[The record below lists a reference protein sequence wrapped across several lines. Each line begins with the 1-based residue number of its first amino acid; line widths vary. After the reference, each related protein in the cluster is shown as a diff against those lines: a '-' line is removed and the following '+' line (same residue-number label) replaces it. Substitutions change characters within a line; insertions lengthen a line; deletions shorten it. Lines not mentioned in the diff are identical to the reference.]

1 LLVIGDRRGTGD
13 AEFDAGLRQRAAGLL
28 TFRQHLPWPICRFFP
43 AVNAIVSENRQIRRN
58 FHGAKS
64 MSDLSIGKFLPSL
77 KLKLGTKAVVCAIL
91 LIALNT
97 ALVVGAAYWSLTNE
111 FGERARRDI
120 EISLRTLAMTFA
132 ETFPEARITLKDGVV
147 TRAEATKMPEF
158 RDHAIVDRAVSYV
171 GGNATLFVYDDAI
184 GQFVRRSTNVKKENG
199 DRAVGTQLAPDHPGQ
214 AALRRGE
221 AYKGP
226 AVLFGK
232 SFMTAYY
239 PVVNPAGKVIGV
251 LYVGLPIAQFD
262 AMLAEAIWHMAFA
275 AGVAAILVLLLS
287 MSIVRQVT
295 KPLRSVTQSLTAIAE
310 GNNDVEIDCHD
321 RTDEIGEIARTIA
334 VFKSSSLER
343 RRMREEQTAAAA
355 AAAEQRKAELRHFVG
370 EFQTSVGGIL
380 QNVLTSSGEFE
391 RVARQLTETARTTA
405 SLSQGSASASEIASE
420 HVRTAAVASDELSN
434 SISEITRRVQESNG
448 IAAEAVKQASA
459 TDQRITELS
468 EAGARIGDVVKLITS
483 IAEQTNLLALNA
495 TIEAVR
501 AGDAGRGFAVVASE
515 VKSLAGQ
522 TAKATEEISSQIAQM
537 QTATQESV
545 GAIKA
550 IGQTIE
556 RISDIATS
564 ISAAVE
570 QQRGATQN
578 IAQSVRAAASGT
590 ADVAAN
596 IRNAAQGATE
606 TGETS
611 SRMFASAQALSSESL
626 QLKAEVEKFLDGVRA
641 A

>member
-1 LLVIGDRRGTGD
+1 
-13 AEFDAGLRQRAAGLL
+13 
-28 TFRQHLPWPICRFFP
+28 
-43 AVNAIVSENRQIRRN
+43 
-58 FHGAKS
+58 
-64 MSDLSIGKFLPSL
+64 MSARSIGKFLPQL
-77 KLKLGTKAVVCAIL
+77 KLKLGTKAVICAVL
-91 LIALNT
+91 LIAVNT
-97 ALVVGAAYWSLTNE
+97 ALVVGAAYWSLTSE
-111 FGERARRDI
+111 FAERARRDI
-120 EISLRTLAMTFA
+120 EANLRTLALTFA
-132 ETFPEARITLKDGVV
+132 ESFGDARITMKDGIVIH
-147 TRAEATKMPEF
+147 AEVPKMPDLK
-158 RDHAIVDRAVSYV
+158 DHAIVDRAVSYA
-171 GGNATLFVYDDAI
+171 GGNATLFVYDDAS

-239 PVVNPAGKVIGV
+239 PISGPAGKVIGV
-251 LYVGLPIAQFD
+251 LYVGIPMVQFD
-262 AMLAEAIWHMAFA
+262 AMLAEAIWNMAIA
-275 AGVAAILVLLLS
+275 AGVAALLVLLLT
-287 MSIVRQVT
+287 MLIVRQVT
-295 KPLRSVTQSLTAIAE
+295 KPLTSVTASLTAIAD
-310 GNNDVEIDCHD
+310 GNNDVEIDCHE
-321 RTDEIGEIARTIA
+321 RSDEIGEIARTVA
-334 VFKSSSLER
+334 VFKSNSAER
-343 RRMREEQTAAAA
+343 RRLREEQTAAAA
-355 AAAEQRKAELRHFVG
+355 AAAEQRKSELQRFVDA
-370 EFQTSVGGIL
+370 FQTSVGGIL
-380 QNVLTSSGEFE
+380 DKVLNSSGEFE
-391 RVARQLTETARTTA
+391 RVARQLTATARETAG
-405 SLSQGSASASEIASE
+405 LSQGSASASETVSQ
-420 HVRTAAVASDELSN
+420 HVRAAAAASDELSN

-448 IAAEAVKQASA
+448 IAAEAVKQATA
-459 TDQRITELS
+459 TDARITELS

-495 TIEAVR
+495 TIEAAR
-501 AGDAGRGFAVVASE
+501 AGDAGRGFAVVAQE

-522 TAKATEEISSQIAQM
+522 TAKATEEISSQIANM

-550 IGQTIE
+550 IGETIE

-578 IAQSVRAAASGT
+578 IAASVRAAAGGT
-590 ADVAAN
+590 ADVAVN

-611 SRMFASAQALSSESL
+611 SRMFASAQALSGESL
-626 QLKAEVEKFLDGVRA
+626 HLKAEVEKFLDGVRA